1 MKITEIKFMARKNL
15 GGYEHEEVTLTAVC
29 DEYEKEFISDIMA
42 ELKVKAYQMF
52 SFPTT
57 GSMQTQEPV
66 AVEETK
72 PVEAP
77 VKEKKAKKTKP
88 VEEEKSASEKAA
100 DMMDGQEVPPVIPQE
115 TEEEMEVVE
124 SPYKKTAAPAPK
136 QKTVAY
142 DLKNKDH
149 RDRLAAYL
157 NKEHPTWKTQ
167 PKDKLLA
174 FSNSLVGK
182 EFEDL
187 NGNMLDSFKEIV
199 SATFA

>member
-1 MKITEIKFMARKNL
+1 MKYTEIKFMTRHNKGN
-15 GGYEHEEVTLTAVC
+15 YEHEEVTLTAIVGE
-29 DEYEKEFISDIMA
+29 DEFLSDVMA
-42 ELKVKAYQMF
+42 EMKVKAYQMF

-57 GSMQTQEPV
+57 APEKSEEPV
-66 AVEETK
+66 KVEETK
-72 PVEAP
+72 VAEAP
-77 VKEKKAKKTKP
+77 VKEKKQKKAKP

-100 DMMDGQEVPPVIPQE
+100 DMIDGQEVPPVIPSDA
-115 TEEEMEVVE
+115 EEMEVVE
-124 SPYKKTAAPAPK
+124 SPYKKAPASTPK
-136 QKTVAY
+136 QKTIAY

-149 RDRLAAYL
+149 RDRLAAFL

-174 FSNSLVGK
+174 FSNGLVGK